1 MAGRLQTV
9 IPTIVAAGMAIYRFF
24 ATAGRGELSQRRRRV
39 MGLSAAHTN
48 PDICAAIDAIE
59 KVFVRDFNWRLRR
72 VSYPQ
77 ESGLDA
83 RAEMLEDGWSTG
95 RFLPMRIRLASSA
108 RDDSG
113 NYLHQVE
120 RHCLDY
126 WTSHSLSVCV
136 FLFDP
141 ERGDV
146 LWQWAQG
153 ESYDKFGDKFEQEQ
167 LLAIPASNSLD
178 ASARLVFEEAVSS
191 DPQKLLRSAFAVD
204 RALMERIGDQ
214 TAIFIWDEWGDSSP
228 IFCNLRIILDEG
240 EPEMRIDYRIRAH
253 HLHELMLQLFPW
265 ACYSYAEPI
274 KEYSNEIAVHV
285 LEVEVRPEA
294 LAYLE
299 AEEFLEAGYP
309 EEPDPPSPET
319 DDHIPPEEEAAFWRS
334 RGVPRGSNK
343 RDV

>member
-1 MAGRLQTV
+1 
-9 IPTIVAAGMAIYRFF
+9 
-24 ATAGRGELSQRRRRV
+24 
-39 MGLSAAHTN
+39 MGLSAAHTE
-48 PDICAAIDAIE
+48 PAISAAIDAVE
-59 KVFVRDFNWRLRR
+59 KVFVRDFNWCLRR

-83 RAEMLEDGWSTG
+83 RAEMIEDGWSTG
-95 RFLPMRIRLASSA
+95 RFLPMRIRLASSE

-120 RHCLDY
+120 SHCLDY
-126 WTSHSLSVCV
+126 WASHSLSVCV

-146 LWQWAQG
+146 LWQWVKM
-153 ESYDKFGDKFEQEQ
+153 EPLDKFGQEQ
-167 LLAIPASNSLD
+167 LLAIPASNILD
-178 ASARLVFEEAVSS
+178 ASARLGFEETVSS

-214 TAIFIWDEWGDSSP
+214 AAIFIWDEWGDSSP
-228 IFCNLRIILDEG
+228 IFCNLRIILDKG
-240 EPEMRIDYRIRAH
+240 EPEIRIDYRIRAQ
-253 HLHELMLQLFPW
+253 HLHELMIQLFPW

-274 KEYSNEIAVHV
+274 KEYSNEVAIHV

-309 EEPDPPSPET
+309 EEPDPPSPEAEDYIT
-319 DDHIPPEEEAAFWRS
+319 AEEEAFWRN
-334 RGVPRGSNK
+334 RGVTRGSDK
-343 RDV
+343 RES